1 MIIGIRQ
8 ENFYLRDVCRYSLP
22 SSFCER
28 RSHHRTVGRSE
39 SSFCITGNSI
49 YSELVVNSNISGM
62 GRSSMTKSDWACLG
76 IVALGIL
83 LFLYGANY
91 YDPTVGWLGVFLF
104 VAGAVSFLAL
114 YVYHELTK
122 TRN

>member
-1 MIIGIRQ
+1 MSISKSSCFII
-8 ENFYLRDVCRYSLP
+8 
-22 SSFCER
+22 
-28 RSHHRTVGRSE
+28 
-39 SSFCITGNSI
+39 GNSI
-49 YSELVVNSNISGM
+49 YSKIVVNSNISEM
-62 GRSSMTKSDWACLG
+62 GRSSMIKSDWACLG
-76 IVALGIL
+76 IVVLGVL

>member
-1 MIIGIRQ
+1 
-8 ENFYLRDVCRYSLP
+8 
-22 SSFCER
+22 
-28 RSHHRTVGRSE
+28 VGEDLKSP
-39 SSFCITGNSI
+39 FFITGNSI

-104 VAGAVSFLAL
+104 VAGAVSFIAL